1 MMGSDTALRQTGRGE
16 VWLGVG
22 GGGEGAKNRGRE
34 SRGIEWQPKLGG
46 KEVEEEVCVSEC
58 EG

>member
-22 GGGEGAKNRGRE
+22 RGGEGGKNIGRG
-34 SRGIEWQPKLGG
+34 SRGIERQLGLGG
-46 KEVEEEVCVSEC
+46 EEAEEEVCVSEC